1 MHHASDIERVSVV
14 GVSPVIVV
22 LPGGV
27 DIIPHH
33 PDVAISITAR
43 MFVSLTDAMKHLM
56 DSYLNLSNDL
66 FIYISYLFVYV
77 CLVNELKC
85 NFLHRH

>member
-1 MHHASDIERVSVV
+1 MHHASDIERVTVV

-27 DIIPHH
+27 DIVPNH

-43 MFVSLTDAMKHLM
+43 MFVSLTDAM
-56 DSYLNLSNDL
+56 
-66 FIYISYLFVYV
+66 
-77 CLVNELKC
+77 
-85 NFLHRH
+85 